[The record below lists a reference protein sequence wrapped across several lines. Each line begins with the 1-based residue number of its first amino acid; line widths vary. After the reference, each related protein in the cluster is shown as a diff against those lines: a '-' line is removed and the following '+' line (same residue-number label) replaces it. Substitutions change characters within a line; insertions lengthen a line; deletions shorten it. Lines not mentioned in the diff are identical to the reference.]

1 MKKKEILYT
10 YILPLIVMLLWGT
23 LFPMVKI
30 SYTAFN
36 IDTSSVAD
44 ILMFASVRFVI
55 CGILVC
61 ILSAVKKEKIHA
73 SVGKNI
79 WYIVL
84 VGFFSIFLHYAF
96 TYVGLSVTD
105 SSKSSLIKQLANL
118 LYICFAFLFIKEEKF
133 NKFKIIGA
141 IVGFSGIIAISWT
154 GKSFVVASGDILLMA
169 ASVCSVTATIISKIS
184 VKNSSVYWVTG
195 ISQLSGGILLF
206 ITALIMGGSFPVFNL
221 RAILVFLY
229 ICAASIAGYILWYV
243 SLSKATVS
251 RLFIV
256 KFAEPLFACIFGAL
270 LLGENILKI
279 QYLLAFIL
287 ICLGI
292 SLGNRN

>member
-1 MKKKEILYT
+1 
-10 YILPLIVMLLWGT
+10 MLLWGT

-36 IDTSSVAD
+36 IDTSSASD

-61 ILSAVKKEKIHA
+61 ILAAVKKEKIYA
-73 SVGKNI
+73 PLGKNI

-141 IVGFSGIIAISWT
+141 LVGFSGIIAISWT
-154 GKSFVVASGDILLMA
+154 GKSFVVASGDILLMT

-184 VKNSSVYWVTG
+184 VKNSSAYWVTG

-206 ITALIMGGSFPVFNL
+206 ITALIMGGAFPVFNL

-229 ICAASIAGYILWYV
+229 ICIASITGYILWYV

-270 LLGENILKI
+270 LLGENIFKI

-292 SLGNRN
+292 TLGNRN